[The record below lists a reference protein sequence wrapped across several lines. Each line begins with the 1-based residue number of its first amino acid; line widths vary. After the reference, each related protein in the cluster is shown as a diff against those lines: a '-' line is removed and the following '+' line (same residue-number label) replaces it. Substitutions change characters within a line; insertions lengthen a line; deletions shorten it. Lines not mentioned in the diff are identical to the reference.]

1 MAMPKLDA
9 PAAPGDEQN
18 ASTLQRSL
26 DTP

>member
-9 PAAPGDEQN
+9 PTAPGDEQN